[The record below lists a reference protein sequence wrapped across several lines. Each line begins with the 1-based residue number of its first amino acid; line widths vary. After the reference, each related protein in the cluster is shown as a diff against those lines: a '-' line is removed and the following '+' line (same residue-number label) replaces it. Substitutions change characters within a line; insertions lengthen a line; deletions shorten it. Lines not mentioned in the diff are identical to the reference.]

1 MNKRVLIIVNGIEN
15 FFTHRLPLVR
25 ELKKQGYEVFLL
37 APSNKIDSRLK
48 ALENDIKIV
57 TLKFNR
63 KSINPF
69 SAIVSIIKCYRVFLE
84 IKPDIIFNVAM
95 KTSLYSSIT
104 CIFYRKALNVN
115 LITGLGYLFISQKKR
130 VKVIRFFVKKCFKL
144 SLSLSNSR
152 MIFQNKDD
160 MNLFLRE
167 SIVLK
172 DRAFLVRGSGVDLNR
187 YTPVPEPD
195 DIHVL
200 FSGRLLKD
208 KGIEEFVEAAK
219 ILITKG
225 IKAKFILVGDV
236 DPGNPSTVKKET
248 VLKWVQKGYVEWWGY
263 YEDMAS
269 ILPKINIVCL
279 PSYREGLPKI
289 LLEGAACQR
298 ALVTTNV
305 PGCREVVE
313 EGVNGLLVELKDSVS
328 LAEALR
334 TLITDHQKRA
344 QMASN
349 ARNLVERDFSD
360 LVIAKQTVNVF
371 NAGHLKS

>member
-1 MNKRVLIIVNGIEN
+1 MNKRILIVVNGIEN

-25 ELKKQGYEVFLL
+25 ELKKQGYDVFLL
-37 APSNKIDSRLK
+37 APSNKIDPRLK
-48 ALENDIKIV
+48 SLEDDIKIV

-69 SAIVSIIKCYRVFLE
+69 SAAMSIAKCYKVFLK

-95 KTSLYSSIT
+95 KTSLYSSVT
-104 CIFYRKALNVN
+104 CIFYRKALNIN
-115 LITGLGYLFISQKKR
+115 LMTGLGYLFISPKKR
-130 VKVIRFFVKKCFKL
+130 IKLIQFFVKKCFKL
-144 SLSLSNSR
+144 SLTLSNSR

-160 MNLFLRE
+160 MHLFLQE

-187 YTPVPEPD
+187 YMPVPEPD

-208 KGIEEFVEAAK
+208 KGIQEFVEAAK
-219 ILITKG
+219 ILMTEG
-225 IKAKFILVGDV
+225 VKAKFILVGDV

-248 VLKWVQKGYVEWWGY
+248 VLEWVKKGYVEWWGY

-269 ILPKINIVCL
+269 ILPQINIVCL

-313 EGVNGLLVELKDSVS
+313 DGVNGLLVEVKSSIS
-328 LAEALR
+328 LAKALC

-344 QMASN
+344 EMASK

-360 LVIAKQTVNVF
+360 LAIAKQTVDVF
-371 NAGHLKS
+371 NHRD